1 MSISCK
7 LEGKSKFNDKF
18 KETGRNDILWS
29 DLRVK
34 FSRIEH
40 LRGGFPKARIADGM
54 KLK

>member
-1 MSISCK
+1 MSTSCK

-34 FSRIEH
+34 FSRIEN
-40 LRGGFPKARIADGM
+40 LRDEFPKAGSAVGM
-54 KLK
+54 KLN